1 MRKAELGL
9 ALAFLFLSGLV
20 IERSIRLTIGWGPN
34 GPDAGFLPFWLALSM
49 AAGTLLV
56 MAKELRLHPTQAA
69 FLPGRERLSAI
80 IQLLVSLVG
89 FVVLLPYLGIY
100 ITSSLYLGLF
110 SWLVGKHRWYVALAV
125 AVLIP
130 LALFFALDEGF
141 RLLLPKSFLYKRDL
155 APF

>member
-1 MRKAELGL
+1 MRRAELGL
-9 ALAFLFLSGLV
+9 ALAFLLLSGLV
-20 IERSIRLTIGWGPN
+20 IERSVKLNIGWGSS

-49 AAGTLLV
+49 AAGSLVV
-56 MAKELRLHPTQAA
+56 MAKEAHQHPPQAG
-69 FLPGRERLSAI
+69 FLPAWEGLRAI
-80 IQLLVSLVG
+80 IQLLVSFVG

-130 LALFFALDEGF
+130 VALFFALDEGF
-141 RLLLPKSFLYKRDL
+141 RLLLPKSFLYRREL
-155 APF
+155 VPF